1 MNVDSYEE
9 FSFTVPGVPPSAPVK
24 VVLPTTTKATKQ
36 NPKPRVQQMRPALT
50 LSNAKFVAIYN
61 GGQTAGVSVK
71 VGGGKLT
78 PLTQPLMYMDRAA
91 ASLGSHPPIVLQN
104 ESSAPRTVSVFV
116 GSELPKG
123 ANKTELI
130 GGSSAGTRSAASA
143 TKNAAARASRP
154 KGKVRG
160 KKKKKK

>member
-1 MNVDSYEE
+1 MPAIQTELRVQLDGGRSLPVQRTSMNVDSYEE

-24 VVLPTTTKATKQ
+24 VVLPTTTK
-36 NPKPRVQQMRPALT
+36 
-50 LSNAKFVAIYN
+50 
-61 GGQTAGVSVK
+61 
-71 VGGGKLT
+71 
-78 PLTQPLMYMDRAA
+78 
-91 ASLGSHPPIVLQN
+91 
-104 ESSAPRTVSVFV
+104 
-116 GSELPKG
+116 